1 MIDLVEDDA
10 LAAVSEAGCEILEKV
25 GCKEFVKNDLLDH
38 EANLESWS
46 ESSR

>member
-10 LAAVSEAGCEILEKV
+10 LAAVSEVGCEILEV

-38 EANLESWS
+38 EAKPTWFC
-46 ESSR
+46 

>member
-1 MIDLVEDDA
+1 MIDLIEDDA
-10 LAAVSEAGCEILEKV
+10 LAAVSEVGGEILERI
-25 GCKEFVKNDLLDH
+25 GCKEFDKNDLLDH